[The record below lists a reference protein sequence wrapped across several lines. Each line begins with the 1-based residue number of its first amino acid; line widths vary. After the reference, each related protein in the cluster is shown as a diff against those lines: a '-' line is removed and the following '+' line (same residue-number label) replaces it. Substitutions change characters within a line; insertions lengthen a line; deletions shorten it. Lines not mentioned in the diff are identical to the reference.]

1 MSGPQS
7 PNTESNSVSGVAMS
21 IRHSNYRCV
30 EERPATTVDERQHS
44 LNSILLAQ
52 AAGHSQTKPDES
64 RTGRPTFIED
74 FFLNHSRFAQ
84 KADSISSGLIPR
96 RSRRRP
102 KVVRQDTPL
111 LAAGEFFSGLGLV
124 FIRKKFETSALQ

>member
-1 MSGPQS
+1 
-7 PNTESNSVSGVAMS
+7 MS

-74 FFLNHSRFAQ
+74 FLLEHSRFGQ
-84 KADSISSGLIPR
+84 QADSMEC
-96 RSRRRP
+96 
-102 KVVRQDTPL
+102 
-111 LAAGEFFSGLGLV
+111 AGCF
-124 FIRKKFETSALQ
+124 

>member
-1 MSGPQS
+1 
-7 PNTESNSVSGVAMS
+7 MS

-44 LNSILLAQ
+44 LNSILLARD
-52 AAGHSQTKPDES
+52 AGHSQTKPDES
-64 RTGRPTFIED
+64 RAGRPTFIED
-74 FFLNHSRFAQ
+74 FLLEHSRFGQ
-84 KADSISSGLIPR
+84 QADSISSGLIPR

-111 LAAGEFFSGLGLV
+111 LAAG
-124 FIRKKFETSALQ
+124 